1 MFICNRCKKVVPD
14 AVGDGMKIQY
24 HFQYGSQY
32 DGDIFD
38 MAICKDC
45 ADVIADK
52 IRENCQIDPLVQLA
66 DYGTPQL
73 CAHSTITK

>member
-14 AVGDGMKIQY
+14 VVGDGMRIKYQ
-24 HFQYGSQY
+24 FKYGSQY
-32 DGDIFD
+32 DGDFFD

-52 IRENCQIDPLVQLA
+52 IRDSCQIDPLVHLTD
-66 DYGTPQL
+66 DYAPQ
-73 CAHSTITK
+73 